1 MKSNKK
7 NKEIDI
13 DELLKRKKEESEA
26 LRKILKKLT
35 SKNKKQKK

>member
-1 MKSNKK
+1 MKSNHK